1 MAPSKIFEP
10 FDLGPLH
17 LSNRTVM
24 APLTRSRATSDGVP
38 KEMHVEYY
46 RQRAGAGLIISEA
59 TNISV
64 EGRGYAWTPG
74 IYSDEQ
80 VTAWKKVTDAVHAE
94 GGKIVLQLW
103 HVGRISHPDLQP
115 DGQLPV
121 APSAVKPSG
130 KAFTEEGFKDH
141 VEPRALEESEL
152 PRLIQDYVR
161 ATRNARAAGF
171 DGVEVHSANGYLL
184 DQFLRDGT
192 NTRTD
197 RYGGS
202 IENRMRFPLEV
213 VDAVVAAWDKEHV
226 GIRISPVTVMGGSS
240 ESDQQGLF
248 NAYVE
253 ELDKRGLLYLHV
265 IEGQTGG
272 DRDKDGFDYHAL
284 RQRFH
289 GTYMGNNEYDIPL
302 AQQRLEAGEIDL
314 VCFGK
319 LFISNPDLVTRI
331 RLGAP
336 LNDWDKDTFYGGD
349 EHGYTDYP
357 ALTPE
362 EQARYGQAA

>member
-1 MAPSKIFEP
+1 MVHSKLFEP
-10 FDLGPLH
+10 FDLGPIH
-17 LSNRTVM
+17 LANRAVM

-59 TNISV
+59 TNISA

-80 VTAWKKVTDAVHAE
+80 VTAWKKVTDAVHQA
-94 GGKIVLQLW
+94 GGRIVLQLW

-115 DGQLPV
+115 GGAAPV
-121 APSAVKPSG
+121 APSAVKPEG
-130 KAFTEEGFKDH
+130 KAFTEAGFKDH
-141 VEPRALEESEL
+141 ETPRALEESEL
-152 PRLIQDYVR
+152 PRVVADYVK

-202 IENRMRFPLEV
+202 AENRMRFPLEV
-213 VDAVVAAWDKEHV
+213 VDAVVAAWDREHV

-253 ELDKRGLLYLHV
+253 ELAKRDLLYMHV

-272 DRDKDGFDYHAL
+272 DRAKDGFDYEAIRH
-284 RQRFH
+284 RF
-289 GTYMGNNEYDIPL
+289 GGVYMGNNDYDLDL
-302 AQQRLEAGEIDL
+302 ALERLGEGKVDL
-314 VCFGK
+314 VCYGK
-319 LFISNPDLVTRI
+319 PFISNPDLVARLE
-331 RLGAP
+331 LGAP
-336 LNDWDKDTFYGGD
+336 LNEWDQDTFYGGD
-349 EHGYTDYP
+349 EKGYTDYP
-357 ALTPE
+357 ALSKE
-362 EQARYGQAA
+362 ERARYAQAA

>member
-1 MAPSKIFEP
+1 MADKKFFQP

-17 LSNRTVM
+17 LANRAVM

-38 KEMHVEYY
+38 KDMHVEYY

-59 TNISV
+59 TNISE

-74 IYSDEQ
+74 IFNDQQ

-115 DGQLPV
+115 GNKPPV

-141 VEPRALEESEL
+141 ETPRALEESEL
-152 PRLIQDYVR
+152 PRVIEDYVK

-213 VDAVVAAWDKEHV
+213 LDAVIAAWDHDHV
-226 GIRISPVTVMGGSS
+226 GVRISPVTVMGGSS

-253 ELDKRGLLYLHV
+253 ELNKRKPLYLHV

-272 DRDKDGFDYHAL
+272 DRNKDNFDYAAL
-284 RQRFH
+284 RQRFD
-289 GTYMGNNEYDIPL
+289 GVYMGNNNYEPQFAIE
-302 AQQRLEAGEIDL
+302 QIEKGEIDL
-314 VCFGK
+314 ACFGK

-331 RLGAP
+331 EVGAP
-336 LNDWDKDTFYGGD
+336 LNEWDNDTFYGGD

-357 ALTPE
+357 ALSPE
-362 EQARYGQAA
+362 ERARYAQAA

>member
-1 MAPSKIFEP
+1 MAEKKLFQP

-17 LSNRTVM
+17 LANRAVM

-59 TNISV
+59 TNISE

-74 IYSDEQ
+74 IFSDEQ

-115 DGQLPV
+115 GGQPPV
-121 APSAVKPSG
+121 APSAVQPSG
-130 KAFTEEGFKDH
+130 QAFTEEGFKPH
-141 VEPRALEESEL
+141 ETPRALEESEL
-152 PRLIQDYVR
+152 PRVVSDYVK

-192 NTRTD
+192 NKRTD

-202 IENRMRFPLEV
+202 VENRMRFPLEV
-213 VDAVVAAWDKEHV
+213 LDAVVAAWDKEHV

-248 NAYVE
+248 NAYVD
-253 ELDKRGLLYLHV
+253 ELAKRRLLYLHV

-272 DRDKDGFDYHAL
+272 DRAKDAFDYAEL
-284 RQRFH
+284 RRRF
-289 GTYMGNNEYDIPL
+289 GGVYMGNNGYGPEL
-302 AQQRLEAGEIDL
+302 AIEQLERGEADL

-319 LFISNPDLVTRI
+319 LFISNPDLVA
-331 RLGAP
+331 RLEIGAP
-336 LNDWDKDTFYGGD
+336 LNEWDQSTFYGGD
-349 EHGYTDYP
+349 EKGYTDYP
-357 ALTPE
+357 ALSPE
-362 EQARYGQAA
+362 ERARYAQAA

>member
-1 MAPSKIFEP
+1 MAQKKLFQPY
-10 FDLGPLH
+10 DLGPLH

-38 KEMHVEYY
+38 KDIHVEYY
-46 RQRAGAGLIISEA
+46 RQRVGAGLIISEA
-59 TNISV
+59 TNITV

-74 IYSDEQ
+74 IFSDEQ
-80 VTAWKKVTDAVHAE
+80 VTAWKKVTDAVHEE

-115 DGQLPV
+115 GGQAPV
-121 APSAVKPSG
+121 APSAVKPEG
-130 KAFTEEGFKDH
+130 KAFTEAGFKDH
-141 VEPRALEESEL
+141 ETPRALEEAEL
-152 PRLIQDYVR
+152 PRVVADYVK

-213 VDAVVAAWDKEHV
+213 LDAVIAAWDKEHV
-226 GIRISPVTVMGGSS
+226 GVRISPVTVMGGSS
-240 ESDQQGLF
+240 ESDQQTLF

-253 ELDKRGLLYLHV
+253 ELNKRKPLYLHV

-272 DRDKDGFDYHAL
+272 DRDKDGFDYRAL
-284 RQRFH
+284 RERFD
-289 GTYMGNNEYDIPL
+289 GPYMGNNGYDAKL
-302 AQQRLEAGEIDL
+302 AIEQVESGEVDL
-314 VCFGK
+314 ACFGK
-319 LFISNPDLVTRI
+319 LFISNPDLVTRLEI
-331 RLGAP
+331 GAP
-336 LNDWDKDTFYGGD
+336 LNDWNKDTFYGGD
-349 EHGYTDYP
+349 EKGYTDYP
-357 ALTPE
+357 SLTAE
-362 EQARYGQAA
+362 ERARYAQAA